1 MIIILEKLKQS
12 SEKALTLEEEI
23 NITDLKIDGVEF
35 YPNAKLKVKAEL
47 LEDEV
52 MVKGKVEAEAKI
64 QCVRCL
70 EKFNKKFNLK
80 FETLFYEEKKYEK
93 YEEEKSEEIYYSHE
107 EVIREP
113 FKNGKIDI
121 DALAKEYLTME
132 AQNFFVCSEECKGLE
147 KMEEYDNNGIDPRW
161 QQLIDI
167 IKENR

>member
-23 NITDLKIDGVEF
+23 DITDLKIDGVKF
-35 YPNAKLKVKAEL
+35 HPNAKLKVKAEL
-47 LEDEV
+47 FENEV

-70 EKFNKKFNLK
+70 EKFDKKFSLK
-80 FETLFYEEKKYEK
+80 FETLFYEENKYEK
-93 YEEEKSEEIYYSHE
+93 YEEERGEEVYYSHE

-121 DALAKEYLTME
+121 GALAKEYLTME
-132 AQNFFVCSEECKGLE
+132 AQNFFVCSEECEGLE
-147 KMEEYDNNGIDPRW
+147 KMEEYDNKGIDPRW